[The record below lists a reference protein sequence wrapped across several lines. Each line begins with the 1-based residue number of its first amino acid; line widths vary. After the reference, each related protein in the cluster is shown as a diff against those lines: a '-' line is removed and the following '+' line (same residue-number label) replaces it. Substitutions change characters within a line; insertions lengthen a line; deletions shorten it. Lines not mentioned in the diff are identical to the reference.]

1 MKKKTILEMS
11 LLGPGGWLIKEAV
24 KKSLPTPQEKA
35 PTNVVKE
42 EEIERISKLIEHGR
56 NQGLSEID
64 IEISS
69 GLASSFSSKAGA
81 NLNGIPT
88 DVACDLSKN
97 SSGKYTMTVK
107 YLPQST
113 TEKFRDLKS
122 LYDDG
127 IITEIEFS
135 EAKSKIINQI

>member
-11 LLGPGGWLIKEAV
+11 ILGPGGWLVKEAV
-24 KKSLPTPQEKA
+24 KKSLPTSKEKA
-35 PTNVVKE
+35 PTDVVKE
-42 EEIERISKLIEHGR
+42 EEIDRISRLIKHGR
-56 NQGLSEID
+56 SQGLSEID

-81 NLNGIPT
+81 NINGIPS

-107 YLPQST
+107 YLPQSS
-113 TEKFRDLKS
+113 TEKFRELKS
-122 LYDDG
+122 LLDDK
-127 IITEIEFS
+127 IITEKEFS
-135 EAKSKIINQI
+135 EAKSKIINQL